1 MIKKIG
7 LYIQYYVALLMLG
20 VVAIFVWVD
29 DTSWYFTNNTPAWA
43 KPKGQFFREGKQ
55 YLDMQ
60 MGYYQKKEKV

>member
-20 VVAIFVWVD
+20 VFAIFIWVNE
-29 DTSWYFTNNTPAWA
+29 TGWYFTNSTPVWA

-55 YLDMQ
+55 YLDLQ
-60 MGYYQKKEKV
+60 MNYYLKKEKV